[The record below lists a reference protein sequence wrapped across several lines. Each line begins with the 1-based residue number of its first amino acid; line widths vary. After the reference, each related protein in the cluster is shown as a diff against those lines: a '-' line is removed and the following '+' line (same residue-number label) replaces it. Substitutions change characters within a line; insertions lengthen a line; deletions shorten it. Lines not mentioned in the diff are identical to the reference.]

1 MVETPTILGQQEHAP
16 IPGTKIDN
24 QIFLTRAD
32 ELTKWARHY
41 RVARVMQ
48 LLGITKLFS
57 WARLSSLWPMTFGL
71 ACCAIEMMA
80 TGAAR
85 YDLDRFGAGAFRATP
100 RQSDVMIVAGTVTI
114 KMASR
119 IRRLYAQMPEPK
131 FVISMG
137 CCATSGGPYWEHGYH
152 VLKGVDKVVP
162 VDVYIPGCPPRPE
175 ALLEAFLK
183 LQEKI
188 RTGAFHAVPKDPER
202 LVRPAPQLAA
212 KAAAVA
218 AKAAPKKAVAK
229 KAVAKQVAPAAAE
242 AAVAAEI
249 EVPPELLAKP
259 FKDLSKE
266 ERVLVARARSRA
278 MRAKAGVP
286 VAGKIDDAPAAAPAV
301 AEEEEEVTAAVVTA
315 RRPAPAADPMA
326 EVPPELLAK
335 PFKELSK
342 EERVLVARAKSRA
355 MRVKA
360 GLPVPG
366 QADDA
371 PEAIPAAA
379 APEEDEAAEAV
390 VTARRTAP
398 AVDPMAEVPP
408 ELLAKPFKDLSKEER
423 IIVARAKSRAMR
435 AKAGLLVPGQADE
448 DAEAASVVAEP
459 EDVDDEEEPAVASV
473 ELASD
478 PMAEVPP
485 ELLAKPFK
493 DLNKEE
499 RIMVARAKSRAVRA
513 RAGKPVGGGEA

>member
-1 MVETPTILGQQEHAP
+1 MPDTIPLPGLQQHGP

-41 RVARVMQ
+41 RVARLMKT
-48 LLGITKLFS
+48 LGITKLFS

-119 IRRLYAQMPEPK
+119 IERLYAQMPEPK

-137 CCATSGGPYWEHGYH
+137 CCATSGGPYWDHGYH

-188 RTGAFHAVPKDPER
+188 RTGAFYQLPKDPQK
-202 LVRPAPQLAA
+202 LIRPAPQLAA
-212 KAAAVA
+212 KAAAAA
-218 AKAAPKKAVAK
+218 AKAAPRPAARQ
-229 KAVAKQVAPAAAE
+229 AAPQRPAAAAQP
-242 AAVAAEI
+242 AAVEVAPVEL
-249 EVPPELLAKP
+249 EVPAELLNKP
-259 FKDLSKE
+259 FKELTKE
-266 ERVLVARARSRA
+266 ERILVSRARSRA

-286 VAGKIDDAPAAAPAV
+286 VASKTQGAPAAQEAEEAPAPVEVVERPRRAAPV
-301 AEEEEEVTAAVVTA
+301 AAS
-315 RRPAPAADPMA
+315 A
-326 EVPPELLAK
+326 EV
-335 PFKELSK
+335 
-342 EERVLVARAKSRA
+342 VA
-355 MRVKA
+355 
-360 GLPVPG
+360 
-366 QADDA
+366 
-371 PEAIPAAA
+371 
-379 APEEDEAAEAV
+379 
-390 VTARRTAP
+390 
-398 AVDPMAEVPP
+398 DPMAEVPP
-408 ELLAKPFKDLSKEER
+408 ELLAKPFKDLTKEER
-423 IIVARAKSRAMR
+423 IIVSRARSRAMR
-435 AKAGLLVPGQADE
+435 AKAGLPTASMGQTA
-448 DAEAASVVAEP
+448 AEAAEAADEPETEPEPVVA
-459 EDVDDEEEPAVASV
+459 AASTTV
-473 ELASD
+473 VTANGDGAD
-478 PMAEVPP
+478 PMADVPP

-493 DLNKEE
+493 DLTKEE
-499 RIMVARAKSRAVRA
+499 RIIVSRARSRAMRAK
-513 RAGKPVGGGEA
+513 AGKPVSSNEA